1 MKNTKFF
8 LSFIIF
14 SLFIN
19 PFLIGQEISIDYYGI
34 VSKSIDD
41 NMAKMTS
48 DLYYTQLVEIQS
60 FNITDCRIKAT
71 QEEYPDS
78 STFAD
83 NKLSFYVEII
93 KNPSSDNWTTKLFV
107 YNKENSSIKSTSKNY
122 DSFYKIL
129 VESKENLKETIKSL
143 INNSS
148 VYVENDAQEDN
159 IFNNT
164 QKTISSEIL
173 SGNWSGEE
181 FIDKIIIMRGGRGFV
196 ILKNGASINI
206 SISINNSDIN
216 ISQTGKTNA
225 SYFPEIPRSEALRA
239 ALTAAPITWNLHYLD
254 DNTLSGVKNTLIYK
268 DGVCSQGN
276 IQVTWKRLN

>member
-1 MKNTKFF
+1 MKKKVKLLNIIYLLFF
-8 LSFIIF
+8 SSIY
-14 SLFIN
+14 LF
-19 PFLIGQEISIDYYGI
+19 GQSYNIDFYGV
-34 VSKSIDD
+34 VSQDIDI

-48 DLYYTQLVEIQS
+48 DLYYTQLSEINTFS
-60 FNITDCRIKAT
+60 VSDKRKDDLLSEFPNKDTF
-71 QEEYPDS
+71 DS
-78 STFAD
+78 TKLAFYISI
-83 NKLSFYVEII
+83 NKDKI
-93 KNPSSDNWTTKLFV
+93 SDKWTTVYHVYDKL
-107 YNKENSSIKSTSKNY
+107 NESEKTKSNQY

-148 VYVENDAQEDN
+148 VYVENDAEEDN

-196 ILKNGASINI
+196 ILKNCATINI

-276 IQVTWKRLN
+276 IQVTWKRIN